1 MKIKFLFKLLEEETE
16 KLFDIKNDFS
26 PVVNQK
32 MEETESAFMSNDYSN
47 LKISINKYNNQKKLQ
62 CSKVEAHFMK
72 QEGKIKNENIKMQ
85 GKQLKSLSRKNNGKT
100 SEKIDE
106 KIIEKNLQKSILSF
120 PKAKNSRKK
129 IMEKIV
135 EKPVG
140 KIKYEKIVEK
150 PDERIVEKIVKK
162 PVDKIVEKHV
172 EKIKYVE
179 KIIEKHSKMLREKL
193 KRKNK
198 FLDNELSQ
206 IS

>member
-106 KIIEKNLQKSILSF
+106 KIIEKIAEK
-120 PKAKNSRKK
+120 PVV
-129 IMEKIV
+129 KIV
-135 EKPVG
+135 EKF
-140 KIKYEKIVEK
+140 
-150 PDERIVEKIVKK
+150 
-162 PVDKIVEKHV
+162 VEKH
-172 EKIKYVE
+172 
-179 KIIEKHSKMLREKL
+179 IIFPKGKKF
-193 KRKNK
+193 KKKNNGKNCRKTSWKN
-198 FLDNELSQ
+198 
-206 IS
+206 